1 METGSR
7 DIRTLSR
14 KKLDLRRSFHESKA
28 ARCQSARKDKAMSK
42 KHHQSSGRTGLAAVV
57 IASGC
62 CSLALAACAA
72 RVTKSPAAAATAE
85 RLAVASTATTEA
97 IASLEGHSLF
107 TAHCAPCH
115 GATGG
120 GRGPAAIALSV
131 APRDFSRERFRYVST
146 LNGVPTEEDLIQSIR
161 FGRRY
166 GGMPSNPQLTHSE
179 LRALA
184 RYIREI
190 QRLGWLN
197 VLREE
202 FADDEDTSPDELEE
216 ISHIRVRPREP
227 IHVVRP
233 DHRFQ
238 PDLDTGRELY
248 AESCAS
254 CHGQTGRGDGLD
266 MPVDEQGKPISVRD
280 LTSGEFR
287 GGARVEEIFKRIRC
301 GVPGTPMSAAVALAD
316 EEVWQLVYYV
326 RYLAGRK

>member
-1 METGSR
+1 
-7 DIRTLSR
+7 
-14 KKLDLRRSFHESKA
+14 
-28 ARCQSARKDKAMSK
+28 MSQK
-42 KHHQSSGRTGLAAVV
+42 PNQSSGRTGLAAVV

-62 CSLALAACAA
+62 CSFALAACAA
-72 RVTKSPAAAATAE
+72 RVTQSPAAATTAG
-85 RLAVASTATTEA
+85 RLAVTSTTDLKA

-131 APRDFSRERFRYVST
+131 APRDFRHERFRYVST
-146 LNGVPTEEDLIQSIR
+146 LNGVPTEDDLIRSIR
-161 FGRRY
+161 FGRRF
-166 GGMPSNPQLTHSE
+166 GEMPANPQLTDAE
-179 LRALA
+179 LRTLA

-190 QRLGWLN
+190 QRLGWLA

-216 ISHIRVRPREP
+216 ISHIRVNPRDP

-233 DHRFQ
+233 ERGFQ
-238 PDLDTGRELY
+238 RDLDMGRTLY

-254 CHGQTGRGDGLD
+254 CHGLTGRGDGLD
-266 MPVDEQGKPISVRD
+266 KPLDEQGRPISVRD
-280 LTSGEFR
+280 LTSGEYR
-287 GGARVEEIFKRIRC
+287 GGTKVEEIFKRIRC
-301 GVPGTPMSAAVALAD
+301 GVPGTPMSAAAALTD